1 MKALANHYPQPKAG
15 FVSAGPPAGAGEFAN
30 AFQRR
35 FVRRLVCN
43 EFPTLQRSGSKGCH
57 VYVNGEGKVY
67 VRSPRFLPRHFS
79 ALITVSGTTSVGR
92 CARDIGK
99 ERLLRTNRLLSLRK
113 KQRGAGIR

>member
-15 FVSAGPPAGAGEFAN
+15 LVSAGPPADVGKFAN
-30 AFQRR
+30 AFQRH
-35 FVRRLVCN
+35 FVRRLVRN

-79 ALITVSGTTSVGR
+79 ALITVSGTISIGR

-99 ERLLRTNRLLSLRK
+99 VRLLRTNGLLSLRK
-113 KQRGAGIR
+113 KQR